1 MRIYIDNASIVTKD
15 ALLKDS
21 GILIDGSKI
30 ASIGTLKRKEKGLLT
45 IDARSCFVSPG
56 FINSHVHGKPEAV
69 FSDEARFGTT
79 AIVSTISCVKKDR
92 IFETVD
98 EVKRFTEEDPLGPNV
113 LGIRLEGPYINK
125 KRAGA
130 QDRSCIRRP
139 DRRELLETIKDIGS
153 LLKIVTIAPELE
165 GAIPLIRLL
174 NDRNIIAS
182 IGHSDAT
189 YDEALKG
196 FDAGVTH
203 ATHIFNAMRGM
214 DRRDPG
220 GSLAALLDDRIAVEV
235 IADTVHVHE
244 ALLKLLLKV
253 KNRDNVILI
262 TDSVRANPPVGAK
275 KGPKVYRLKDG
286 RLAGSNI
293 TMIDALKA
301 ALKAGKLS
309 LAGAVRLVSLNPA
322 RLLGLQKTKGSIEA
336 GKDADLV
343 IFDDDFDVKA
353 TLISGRIIYRK
364 KGF

>member
-1 MRIYIDNASIVTKD
+1 
-15 ALLKDS
+15 
-21 GILIDGSKI
+21 
-30 ASIGTLKRKEKGLLT
+30 
-45 IDARSCFVSPG
+45 
-56 FINSHVHGKPEAV
+56 
-69 FSDEARFGTT
+69 
-79 AIVSTISCVKKDR
+79 
-92 IFETVD
+92 
-98 EVKRFTEEDPLGPNV
+98 
-113 LGIRLEGPYINK
+113 
-125 KRAGA
+125 
-130 QDRSCIRRP
+130 
-139 DRRELLETIKDIGS
+139 